1 MNIILRPA
9 GSKILLD
16 NEIIILNTI
25 VCNIVILE
33 VIVVNISLNYQ

>member
-1 MNIILRPA
+1 MNIILRPT

-16 NEIIILNTI
+16 NEIIILNMI

-33 VIVVNISLNYQ
+33 VIVVNIAQNYQ

>member
-1 MNIILRPA
+1 MNMILRPA

-16 NEIIILNTI
+16 NKIIILNMI

-33 VIVVNISLNYQ
+33 VIVVNISQNYQ

>member
-16 NEIIILNTI
+16 NKIIILNMI

-33 VIVVNISLNYQ
+33 VIVVNISQNYQ